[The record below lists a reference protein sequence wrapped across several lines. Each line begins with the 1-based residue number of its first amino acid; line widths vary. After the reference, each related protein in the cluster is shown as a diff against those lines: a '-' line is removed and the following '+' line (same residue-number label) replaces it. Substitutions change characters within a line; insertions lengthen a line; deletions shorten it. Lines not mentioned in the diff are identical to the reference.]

1 MDQRSAWGHFLL
13 VLRGM
18 AMGAVNVV
26 PGVSGG
32 TIALITGIYE
42 ELILSIKSFNAGLFR
57 TLYKKGIMAAWK
69 KVNGNFLAAVIFG
82 ILISI
87 VSLVRLLSWLFEHHA
102 MLVWAFFFG
111 LIVGSAI
118 YIGGKIRR
126 WSYLSVSFLIIG
138 TLTAYYITIATPA
151 TGTDKL
157 WFIFL
162 SGSIAFCSLVLPGIS
177 GAFILA
183 LLGKY
188 EYMVNAVRDWEMLVI
203 TVFGIGG
210 VAGVIAFS
218 NLIGW
223 LLKKHPNATLALL
236 SGFMIGSLNKLWP
249 WKKVLETRL
258 TSSGEEVPF
267 LEQSISPWQ
276 YAAMTGEDPGVL
288 PVVLLA
294 LTGVACILVFAFIKT
309 PNGKRIEHP

>member
-1 MDQRSAWGHFLL
+1 MSQRSAWGNFLL

-42 ELILSIKSFNAGLFR
+42 ELILSIKSFRASLFT
-57 TLYKKGIMAAWK
+57 TLYKEGVTAAWK
-69 KVNGNFLAAVIFG
+69 EVNGNFLAAVITG

-87 VSLVRLLSWLFEHHA
+87 FSLVRVLSWLFEHHA

-126 WSYLSVSFLIIG
+126 WGCLSVSFLIIG
-138 TLTAYYITIATPA
+138 SLMAYYITIATPA
-151 TGTDKL
+151 TSPDRL

-162 SGSIAFCSLVLPGIS
+162 SGSIAFCSLVLPGVS

-188 EYMVNAVRDWEMLVI
+188 EYMVNAVRDWNMLVI

-210 VAGVIAFS
+210 IAGVIAFA

-258 TSSGEEVPF
+258 SSAGDEVPF
-267 LEQSISPWQ
+267 LEQSISPMQ
-276 YAAMTGEDPGVL
+276 YAAIYGEDPRVL

-294 LTGVACILVFAFIKT
+294 MAGMTFILVFAFIKI
-309 PNGKRIEHP
+309 PNGKRF